1 MHIIFTKPHIERA
14 PDYTYLGRLIWCIY
28 LIVWVLFIKSS
39 NYWHETKYP
48 LGTLQWRHNGRH
60 GASNHRR
67 LDCVLNRLFRCRSK
81 KYQSSALL
89 AFVRGIHRWIPRTR
103 KMFPFDDAIVFQYR
117 KYTWNTPLQNFGDF
131 VLAYECYGTEIII
144 WTQVLK
150 TQNTVVCGA
159 RLFQWK
165 MYVMAFTSIS
175 YSYHGAA
182 WCTGRW
188 ATREES
194 KLLVCW
200 MVFNHW
206 WKDMGN
212 YLMQNIWNAAYSFI
226 VYPGIYSKMPMSE
239 ILVCNE
245 YGSN

>member
-1 MHIIFTKPHIERA
+1 MGAMASQTIGVSIVYSTVCSDVDQRNIKALRYWPLWGEFT
-14 PDYTYLGRLIWCIY
+14 G
-28 LIVWVLFIKSS
+28 
-39 NYWHETKYP
+39 N
-48 LGTLQWRHNGRH
+48 
-60 GASNHRR
+60 
-67 LDCVLNRLFRCRSK
+67 
-81 KYQSSALL
+81 
-89 AFVRGIHRWIPRTR
+89 RWIPRTR

-117 KYTWNTPLQNFGDF
+117 KYTWNTPLHNFGDF
-131 VLAYECYGTEIII
+131 VLAFKCYATEIII

-212 YLMQNIWNAAYSFI
+212 YLMQNIWNATYSFI

-239 ILVCNE
+239 FLVCNE